1 MNKIAIIGPFRSC
14 TNLMKAMIDKYTF
27 SRGLYNKWFW
37 KHGLPPT
44 IPNKRKVI
52 PSSIPI
58 IVMSVDPYPW
68 HSSMYQF
75 WIRRRPELINED
87 ETLQEFIRKKICI
100 YDNSRIKKNPHYLFN
115 TPSDYWNAYYYSW
128 LNWADIAGQVV
139 YVSCKDLLNNPSG
152 VMASL
157 GSRYNLKFK
166 EHETTI
172 QLPKERKGPLV
183 IPLEDSK
190 MKELNDSDIQFIK
203 DKINDEIFCNL
214 EKRFIK
220 IN

>member
-1 MNKIAIIGPFRSC
+1 MKNIAVIGPFRSC

-27 SRGLYNKWFW
+27 SRALYNKWFW

-44 IPNKRKVI
+44 KLRKKKIIP
-52 PSSIPI
+52 PSIPI
-58 IVMSVDPYPW
+58 IVMSVDPYSW

-75 WIRRRPELINED
+75 WIRRRPELIKED
-87 ETLQEFIRKKICI
+87 ETIHEFIRKKICI

-128 LNWADIAGQVV
+128 LNWGDIAGQVV
-139 YVSCKDLLNNPSG
+139 YVSCRDLLNYPSG
-152 VMASL
+152 VMTSL

-166 EHETTI
+166 EQDTNI
-172 QLPKERKGPLV
+172 KLPKERKGPLV
-183 IPLEDSK
+183 IPLEDNK

-203 DKINDEIFCNL
+203 DKIDNDIFSNL
-214 EKRFIK
+214 EKRCIK